1 MNALNTPN
9 SLKILVILGSTREGR
24 YGEKPA
30 AWILGQLNAAPG
42 IDAELVDLR
51 DWPMPFFNAAMSPA
65 WTPGPPSDPLIAAWS
80 AKIASAD
87 GYVLVA
93 PEYNHGYTAV
103 LKNALDWLYRE
114 WNQKPVA
121 FVSYGG
127 VGGARAV
134 EQLRQVAV
142 ELKMAP
148 TRTAVH
154 VPADVF
160 MATRKATSAEAAVTY
175 SATPWVKDAATNII
189 AELTWWGHALRAAR
203 QQAAA

>member
-1 MNALNTPN
+1 MNALSPPN

-24 YGEKPA
+24 YSEKPA
-30 AWILGQLNAAPG
+30 RWILGQLNGAPG
-42 IDAELVDLR
+42 INAELVDLR
-51 DWPMPFFNAAMSPA
+51 DWPLPFFNAPVSPS
-65 WTPGPPSDPLIAAWS
+65 WSSGPPSDPLVAAWS

-87 GYVLVA
+87 GFVLVA

-154 VPADVF
+154 VPAEVF
-160 MATRKATSAEAAVTY
+160 MATMKATLPEAAETY
-175 SATPWVKDAATNII
+175 SATPWVKDAANNII

-203 QQAAA
+203 QQVAA

>member
-1 MNALNTPN
+1 MTTAAN

-30 AWILGQLNAAPG
+30 RWILDQLNQAPG

-51 DWPMPFFNAAMSPA
+51 DWPMPFFNEAVAPSWTTAAPK
-65 WTPGPPSDPLIAAWS
+65 DPLIAAW
-80 AKIASAD
+80 AKKIGAAD
-87 GYVLVA
+87 GFVIVS
-93 PEYNHGYTAV
+93 PEYNRGYAAV

-134 EQLRQVAV
+134 EQLRLVSV

-148 TRTAVH
+148 TRAAVH
-154 VPADVF
+154 LPGDVY
-160 MATRKATSAEAAVTY
+160 MATMKATPAEAAEVY
-175 SATPWVKDAATNII
+175 SANPRVKDAAAGVIG
-189 AELTWWGHALRAAR
+189 ELTWWGHALRSAR